1 MHETCVYVNST
12 RKYNPQNEMYKQAL
26 FSILKSATLKRL
38 TNNPLDVFFF
48 ISNGLFDFETQK
60 HVSI

>member
-1 MHETCVYVNST
+1 
-12 RKYNPQNEMYKQAL
+12 MYKQAL